1 MAKDQVV
8 DAVEEPIEEVTETK
22 VRVIE
27 AKEDIVMKAKKHWK
41 IIAAA
46 AAGAV
51 VLVGAKLLKSR
62 KDSETDYDS
71 DEFDENF
78 GDDLDEAS
86 PIDDPVE

>member
-8 DAVEEPIEEVTETK
+8 DVVEEPIEEQTTK
-22 VRVIE
+22 VTVVE
-27 AKEDIVMKAKKHWK
+27 CKEGIVMKAKKHWK
-41 IIAAA
+41 ILAAA

-71 DEFDENF
+71 DEFDDGF
-78 GDDLDEAS
+78 DDDLDES
-86 PIDDPVE
+86 EPINDPVDE